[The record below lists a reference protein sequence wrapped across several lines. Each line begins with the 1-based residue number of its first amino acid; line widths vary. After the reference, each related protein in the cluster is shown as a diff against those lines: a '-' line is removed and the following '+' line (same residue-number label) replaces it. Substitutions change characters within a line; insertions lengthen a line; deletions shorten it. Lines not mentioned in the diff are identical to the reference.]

1 MTWAATTSLASGPGP
16 SRPVPSSRGISR
28 RQMVAFV
35 LLEEVD
41 LASVRQHVWC
51 SRDEPALLFPKDLL
65 SYASWITA

>member
-1 MTWAATTSLASGPGP
+1 
-16 SRPVPSSRGISR
+16 
-28 RQMVAFV
+28 MVAFV

-65 SYASWITA
+65 SHASWITA